1 MLRDLR
7 GSRPLQP
14 RPYPDAMPTVTA
26 SLAAL
31 APAAAVAPS
40 VRTGRRREVWG
51 TTWRLLVSVLLGGA
65 LFVAM
70 AVVPPRPAGW
80 SVAVDVV
87 LGVAVIGLLPWRRR
101 WPFALAILAAV
112 ASGFSVLGVGAAG
125 IIVISHA
132 TRRRWRQLLV
142 VAAVWVAAGAAQGST
157 PPASSVTRGLPRVW
171 LTPDL

>member
-1 MLRDLR
+1 
-7 GSRPLQP
+7 
-14 RPYPDAMPTVTA
+14 MPTVTA

-31 APAAAVAPS
+31 ASAAPVVPGARGA
-40 VRTGRRREVWG
+40 RTGRRREVWG
-51 TTWRLLVSVLLGGA
+51 TTWRLLVSVLLGGG

-132 TRRRWRQLLV
+132 TRRRWRR
-142 VAAVWVAAGAAQGST
+142 AAGGGGGVGRGGGGAGEHAA
-157 PPASSVTRGLPRVW
+157 SVQRDEHGVHGVG
-171 LTPDL
+171 